1 MSIFGGVV
9 ALARRQPN
17 CHHMTK
23 KPENP
28 ATRKIWSVLKK
39 LDTIVKGLN
48 LPNPQSFRF
57 SVQFN

>member
-1 MSIFGGVV
+1 M
-9 ALARRQPN
+9 A
-17 CHHMTK
+17 K
-23 KPENP
+23 KPENH

-39 LDTIVKGLN
+39 LDTTVKGLN